1 MRVDQYMTELANRT
15 GIKKIFWLI
24 LAAAIATSLVQSLVL
39 LAKKDR
45 IQTILVPPAIQ
56 RTISVSNQDIGRE
69 YLEEMGVFVS
79 QQLLNTSPSSIDGQ
93 YQVLLKYVD
102 PRYYQALDKELNLTR
117 RYVKRNNVTT
127 WFTPRR
133 VTGYTHNNT
142 VEIEGLFMVSQ
153 GEKVTQKFNRKLI
166 VTFRNVDGKV
176 ALLSIKEAVRKQ
188 SGKPKPATASEP
200 VADNSVVQNQ
210 VDALDE
216 DAETQVRDY
225 AGE

>member
-1 MRVDQYMTELANRT
+1 MKLDQYMGELANRT
-15 GIKKIFWLI
+15 GIKKVFWLL
-24 LAAAIATSLVQSLVL
+24 LAASVATTLMLTLIL
-39 LAKKDR
+39 LTKKDR
-45 IQTILVPPAIQ
+45 VQTVLVPPQIQ
-56 RTISVSNQDIGRE
+56 RTISISNQDISRE
-69 YLEEMGVFVS
+69 YLEEMGVFMT
-79 QQLLNTSPSSIDGQ
+79 QQLLNTSPASIDGQ

-117 RYVKRNNVTT
+117 RYVKRNNVAT

-166 VTFRNVDGKV
+166 VSFKNVDGKV
-176 ALLSIKEAVRKQ
+176 ALLSIKEEVRKA
-188 SGKPKPATASEP
+188 GKPKPAAASEP
-200 VADNSVVQNQ
+200 VTENTAVQNQ

-216 DAETQVRDY
+216 AVETQVRDY